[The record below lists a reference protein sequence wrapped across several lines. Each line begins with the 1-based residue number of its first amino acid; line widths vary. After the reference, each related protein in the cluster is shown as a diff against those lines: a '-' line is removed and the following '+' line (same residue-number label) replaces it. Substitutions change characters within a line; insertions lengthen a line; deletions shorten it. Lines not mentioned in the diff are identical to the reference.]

1 MTVFGIE
8 TLSGN
13 AQAAALIG
21 IVLVEAIVLH
31 VGYSGLTKLAAPTVK
46 RLIGA

>member
-1 MTVFGIE
+1 MFGIE

-21 IVLVEAIVLH
+21 VVLVEAIVLH
-31 VGYSGLTKLAAPTVK
+31 VGYSGLTRIAAP
-46 RLIGA
+46 RLRRLLTA

>member
-1 MTVFGIE
+1 MFGIE